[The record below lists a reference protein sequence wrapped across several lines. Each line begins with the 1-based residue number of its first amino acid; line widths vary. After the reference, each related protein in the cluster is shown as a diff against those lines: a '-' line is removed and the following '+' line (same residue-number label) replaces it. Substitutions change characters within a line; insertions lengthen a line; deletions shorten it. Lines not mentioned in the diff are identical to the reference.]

1 MSERFYHGNANVP
14 KVFGRRKELPH
25 PQAVEV
31 PPQGGLHRLS
41 AVGTISLDRVA
52 RLSKIGLDEAL

>member
-1 MSERFYHGNANVP
+1 MGETSYHGNANVP

-25 PQAVEV
+25 PQALDV
-31 PPQGGLHRLS
+31 PPCSGLHRLS

-52 RLSKIGLDEAL
+52 RLSKIGLDEAS